1 MKAIPN
7 PVSFIAWIGVVI
19 TVTNVLT
26 APGSRR
32 VQVLVAGVI
41 TTVLICLVVAIAV
54 RWRAR
59 RQPPR
64 SS

>member
-19 TVTNVLT
+19 TITNVLT
-26 APGSRR
+26 APGERR
-32 VQVLVAGVI
+32 LPALVAGAM
-41 TTVLICLVVAIAV
+41 TTGILALIVAIAM

-59 RQPPR
+59 RQR
-64 SS
+64 G

>member
-26 APGSRR
+26 APGERR
-32 VQVLVAGVI
+32 LPVLVAGAM
-41 TTVLICLVVAIAV
+41 TTAVLALIVAIAM

-59 RQPPR
+59 RQR
-64 SS
+64 G